1 MLRAFL
7 AFAEVELRYDLRITS
22 WVAFATL
29 WGNTL
34 FYCPLVRRLDCMT
47 EQEAMEKAREQIRA
61 EKAAYMREWR
71 KRNPKKDKAIR
82 DRYRA
87 KLKAARKEGKPNE

>member
-1 MLRAFL
+1 
-7 AFAEVELRYDLRITS
+7 
-22 WVAFATL
+22 
-29 WGNTL
+29 
-34 FYCPLVRRLDCMT
+34 MT
-47 EQEAMEKAREQIRA
+47 EQEAMEKAHEQIRA